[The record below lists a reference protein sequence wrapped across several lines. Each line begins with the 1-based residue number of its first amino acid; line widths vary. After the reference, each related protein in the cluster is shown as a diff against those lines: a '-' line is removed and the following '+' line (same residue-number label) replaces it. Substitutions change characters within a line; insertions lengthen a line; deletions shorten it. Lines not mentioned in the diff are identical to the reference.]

1 MTVALACEF
10 DYAIFSLW
18 WNYVSFCY
26 NFYIDQELLIIAW
39 TLWNWVGFHFSPS
52 KQFTIS
58 LILYSK
64 LSKLSRESLQC
75 SNTKLQLVGEGGV
88 LYWCPIFFWDSYK
101 LHGCTAQ
108 LGLWTVYSVVLHC
121 YILCIV
127 SMTMNRIYM
136 SLTTWTKCDIKH
148 LRLNIEM
155 VKCNCD
161 RIEIYNVISF
171 WICSQNSVS
180 KEEKFPI
187 LKSFSHLD
195 KKLLITLKNMI
206 CSSTML
212 CESPEYYVSLILK
225 GLKLKVLF
233 DCQMPLL
240 MCKLHI

>member
-1 MTVALACEF
+1 MLGHYEIEWGF
-10 DYAIFSLW
+10 IFHQANNSPYPWYCTANCPNFLVNHFNAQTQNYSLW
-18 WNYVSFCY
+18 
-26 NFYIDQELLIIAW
+26 
-39 TLWNWVGFHFSPS
+39 G
-52 KQFTIS
+52 
-58 LILYSK
+58 
-64 LSKLSRESLQC
+64 RE
-75 SNTKLQLVGEGGV
+75 GGGGV

-180 KEEKFPI
+180 KEETFPI

>member
-1 MTVALACEF
+1 MEL
-10 DYAIFSLW
+10 SG
-18 WNYVSFCY
+18 VSF
-26 NFYIDQELLIIAW
+26 FTKQTIHHIPDIVQQIVQ
-39 TLWNWVGFHFSPS
+39 TFSWITS
-52 KQFTIS
+52 MLKHKTTA
-58 LILYSK
+58 
-64 LSKLSRESLQC
+64 C
-75 SNTKLQLVGEGGV
+75 GGGGGGV

-127 SMTMNRIYM
+127 SMNRIYI